1 MKYFKPG
8 PKLLKDFKEQ
18 VQAVDGSVSTADEDK
33 AFIEN
38 FIRNYGFDISVV
50 GIKRGLITTIYE
62 IKLEKKTRFK
72 DIQGLKAD
80 LKLELKT
87 RSLTISQATKKSTV
101 NLEVP
106 VLDRPEI
113 PVKRVITSPAFSNF
127 KGALPVALGL
137 DINNNEIVFDIA
149 KMPHLLIAGTT
160 GSGKSVCLNVV
171 LLSLIYSRTP
181 DDLKI
186 VLIDPKCVEFSLY
199 SNIPFLLHKTVHEA
213 DESRKV
219 IVALVEEME
228 KRYILLQSK
237 KCRDISA
244 YNTKIPG
251 DRLPR
256 IVVIID
262 EFADLI
268 MQKKETEE
276 PICRLAQKG
285 RAAGIHLII
294 ATQRPSVDVI
304 TGTIKA
310 NFPSRIAFQTSSGV
324 DSKVVLDTIDAEDL
338 VGKGDF
344 LFKDNTAKG
353 LVRGQCCF
361 VNDDEVGRVTR
372 AINVKDRDIPTLH
385 RPPEKPEKEVKKP
398 TKHKEKVKPEV
409 KRKPGLWS
417 KFTVYCVSSFKEY
430 SGCFR
435 EPGIPV
441 RIIFS
446 LLLFIMLVAGFNFEK
461 IIHSKNRF
469 FNKGTDRFLVEGKY
483 LPEVKKIVLK
493 AENDGMIHFTSFNG
507 DLYIIRKN
515 ELNEDVIATDGS
527 FYQEWKDLGRAWYR
541 DIRIISKSMVL
552 STEQVGLNETHIF
565 AGSKKSLFE
574 RKLTKL
580 THSKCLNR
588 FPSFWGG
595 KVYFVSNRR
604 GKLSG
609 LFFFNPESG
618 KQPEL
623 IKFPYN
629 VEYAGIVRS
638 GILPLEAE
646 NEIFVYDL
654 QSNLFYDIT
663 RTADKE
669 YSPSA
674 VLSGKFVSYIRKR
687 EDGTSQILLYYKN
700 TGETKV
706 LALPDINDKDTFV
719 RQMFIDNGSKLY
731 LLTKNRKYRLYEI
744 KLKKK

>member
-1 MKYFKPG
+1 MKYVKPG
-8 PKLLKDFKEQ
+8 LKLLKDFTRK
-18 VQAVDGSVSTADEDK
+18 VPVADGSVPTADEEK

-38 FIRNYGFDISVV
+38 FILNYGFDISVV
-50 GIKRGLITTIYE
+50 GIKKGLITTIYE

-87 RSLTISQATKKSTV
+87 RSLTISQAAKRSTV

-106 VLDRPEI
+106 ILDRSVI

-127 KGALPVALGL
+127 RGSLPVALGL

-149 KMPHLLIAGTT
+149 GMPHLLIAGAT
-160 GSGKSVCLNVV
+160 GSGKSVCLNVI
-171 LLSLIYSRTP
+171 LMSLIYSRTP

-186 VLIDPKCVEFSLY
+186 VLIDPKRVEFSLY

-213 DESRKV
+213 DESHKV
-219 IVALVEEME
+219 IMALVEEME
-228 KRYILLQSK
+228 KRYILLQRK
-237 KCRDISA
+237 KCKDISA

-251 DRLPR
+251 NRLPR
-256 IVVIID
+256 IIMMID

-285 RAAGIHLII
+285 RAAGIHLVI

-344 LFKDNTAKG
+344 LLKHNTSKG

-361 VNDDEVGRVTR
+361 VNDDEVERVAR
-372 AINVKDRDIPTLH
+372 VINVKDKDIPTLH
-385 RPPEKPEKEVKKP
+385 RFPGKPEKEVKKP
-398 TKHKEKVKPEV
+398 ADHKERVKPAV
-409 KRKPGLWS
+409 KKKPGLLN
-417 KFTVYCVSSFKEY
+417 KFAAYCVSSFKEY
-430 SGCFR
+430 FGCFR
-435 EPGIPV
+435 EPGIPA

-446 LLLFIMLVAGFNFEK
+446 LLLLTMLTVGFSFEK

-469 FNKGTDRFLVEGKY
+469 FNEGAARFLVEGKY

-493 AENDGMIHFTSFNG
+493 AENDSMIHFTSFNG

-527 FYQEWKDLGRAWYR
+527 FYQEWKALGRAWYR
-541 DIRIISKSMVL
+541 DIRIISKRMVL
-552 STEQVGLNETHIF
+552 STEQVSPNETHIM

-580 THSKCLNR
+580 TYRKCLNR
-588 FPSFWGG
+588 FPSFWGD

-604 GKLSG
+604 GRLSE
-609 LFFFNPESG
+609 LFCFNPESG
-618 KQPEL
+618 DQPEL

-629 VEYAGIVRS
+629 VEYAGVMRS
-638 GILPLEAE
+638 GTLPLEAE

-654 QSNLFYDIT
+654 KSNLFYAIT

-669 YSPSA
+669 YCPSA
-674 VLSGKFVSYIRKR
+674 VLSGKTISYIRRR
-687 EDGTSQILLYYKN
+687 EDGTSQILLYCMD

-706 LALPDINDKDTFV
+706 LALPDIDDKETFV
-719 RQMFIDNGSKLY
+719 RQKFGDKGGRLY
-731 LLTKNRKYRLYEI
+731 LLTKNQKYRLYEI
-744 KLKKK
+744 KLKKG